1 MFKDRGLPRP
11 SVRLS
16 KIVVVVNWVFPVLVT
31 TMVYSIISP
40 TPLRPSPLTSL
51 TVAVFAMVTED
62 CLLISITVGSSSVL
76 PSLSI
81 PSSEVSVTSE
91 VPSAETKTWFINVP
105 SFTSSCVMVW
115 VNSYSAFPPG
125 TISVDSPGIITYDPS
140 LAIQLSVVEP
150 LVVCLTPVQCH

>member
-1 MFKDRGLPRP
+1 MVFKDLAFPRP
-11 SVRLS
+11 SVKLS

-40 TPLRPSPLTSL
+40 TPLRPSALTSL

-62 CLLISITVGSSSVL
+62 CLLISTTVGSSTVL

-81 PSSEVSVTSE
+81 PSSEVSVTCE

-105 SFTSSCVMVW
+105 SFTSTWVMV
-115 VNSYSAFPPG
+115 
-125 TISVDSPGIITYDPS
+125 
-140 LAIQLSVVEP
+140 
-150 LVVCLTPVQCH
+150 